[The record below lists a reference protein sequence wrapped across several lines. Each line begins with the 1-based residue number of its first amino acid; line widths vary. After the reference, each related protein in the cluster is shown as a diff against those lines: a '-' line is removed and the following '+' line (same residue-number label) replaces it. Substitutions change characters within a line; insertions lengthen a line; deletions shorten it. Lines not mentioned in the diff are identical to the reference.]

1 MRVAVLGASGRTGGL
16 VAQAVASD
24 PGLELVARLSRS
36 NPPVAGCFDGVDAI
50 IDFSLPAA
58 LAAALPLVGHTP
70 LVTGTTGL
78 EPAIQAALEAQS
90 TRAPVLQAANFSV
103 GVNLLL
109 DLVARAAAALPDAGV
124 EIVEAHHRHKRDA
137 PSGTAIALGRAVAD
151 ARGVDLDAVAR
162 HGRAGTGDPR
172 EASEIGFH
180 AIRAGGIVGEH
191 TLWFASDTEVLRL
204 EHVAQNRS
212 AFADGAIRAAKWVSG
227 RPPGLYGM
235 RQVLF
240 DA

>member
-1 MRVAVLGASGRTGGL
+1 M
-16 VAQAVASD
+16 
-24 PGLELVARLSRS
+24 
-36 NPPVAGCFDGVDAI
+36 
-50 IDFSLPAA
+50 PAA
-58 LAAALPLVGHTP
+58 
-70 LVTGTTGL
+70 
-78 EPAIQAALEAQS
+78 S
-90 TRAPVLQAANFSV
+90 
-103 GVNLLL
+103 
-109 DLVARAAAALPDAGV
+109 
-124 EIVEAHHRHKRDA
+124 
-137 PSGTAIALGRAVAD
+137 
-151 ARGVDLDAVAR
+151 
-162 HGRAGTGDPR
+162 
-172 EASEIGFH
+172 SEIGFH